1 MQYSAR
7 INSYIKQG
15 MSVPE
20 ALAAIVGVD
29 GVGYVDLN
37 YPEHFVDGGVEAVK
51 DALSASGL
59 RLNSIAVRFRSK
71 YRAGEFTGPETNIS
85 DEAYELVG
93 AGVRAARDLGSDL
106 VTLWLGY
113 DGYDYAFQKD
123 FVTATKRLVSV
134 YQRLADEHPDMRF
147 SIEYKPYEERVHTM
161 IPSSGFV
168 LYLLQCIDRPN
179 VGATLDFCHMIMA
192 RDYPAHAAALLLAD
206 GRLYGIHL
214 NDGYGG
220 SDDGMIVGSVH
231 PWETLEL
238 LHWLR
243 HGGYQAPIY
252 FDTFPV
258 REDAAGELRANVA
271 ATDALLEV
279 LDRQEPDR
287 FQEVAESQD
296 ALQVAALRLELLGRG
311 GAS

>member
-1 MQYSAR
+1 MGYSAR

-15 MSVPE
+15 MSVPK
-20 ALAAIVGVD
+20 ALAAIGGVD
-29 GVGYVDLN
+29 GVGHVDLN
-37 YPEHFVDGGVEAVK
+37 YPEHFAKDGVDGVRRALADAGLGV
-51 DALSASGL
+51 
-59 RLNSIAVRFRSK
+59 NSIAVRFRSEFC
-71 YRAGEFTGPETNIS
+71 AGEFTGPGS
-85 DEAYELVG
+85 RLSAEAYELVC
-93 AGVRAARDLGSDL
+93 AGVGVAKDLGSDL
-106 VTLWLGY
+106 ITLWLGY

-123 FVTATKRLVSV
+123 FVTATRRLVAV
-134 YQRLADEHPDMRF
+134 YQQLADQYPDMRF

-168 LYLLQCIDRPN
+168 LYLLQCIGRPN

-206 GRLYGIHL
+206 DRLYGIHL

-243 HGGYQAPIY
+243 RGGYQAPIY

-271 ATDALLEV
+271 ATDALLGLLE
-279 LDRQEPDR
+279 RQDPDR
-287 FQEVAESQD
+287 LQEVADSQD
-296 ALQVAALRLELLGRG
+296 ALRVAALRLDLLGG
-311 GAS
+311 GAGS

>member
-1 MQYSAR
+1 MEYSAR

-20 ALAAIVGVD
+20 ALAAIAGVD

-37 YPEHFVDGGVEAVK
+37 YPEHFARDGVEGIRN
-51 DALSASGL
+51 ALAAAGL
-59 RLNSIAVRFRSK
+59 RLNSIAVRFRSDFS
-71 YRAGEFTGPETNIS
+71 AGEFTGPRPGVA
-85 DEAYELVG
+85 DDAYELVG
-93 AGVRAARDLGSDL
+93 DGVRVAEDLGSDL

-123 FVTATKRLVSV
+123 FVTATEQLVGV
-134 YQRLADEHPDMRF
+134 YRRLADQHPHMRF

-168 LYLLQCIDRPN
+168 LYLLQRIDRSN

-206 GRLYGIHL
+206 GKLYGIHL

-238 LHWLR
+238 LYWLR
-243 HGGYQAPIY
+243 RGGYQAPIY

-271 ATDALLEV
+271 ATNALLEM
-279 LDRQEPDR
+279 LEGQEHNR
-287 FQEVAESQD
+287 FQEVADSQD
-296 ALQVAALRLELLGRG
+296 ALEVAVLRLELLGRG
-311 GAS
+311 ERL

>member
-1 MQYSAR
+1 MDYSAR

-15 MSVPE
+15 MSVEE
-20 ALAAIVGVD
+20 ALAAIAAVD

-37 YPEHFVDGGVEAVK
+37 YPEHFTDGIDVVSEALK
-51 DALSASGL
+51 QRGL
-59 RLNSIAVRFRSK
+59 KLNSIAVRFRSRF
-71 YRAGEFTGPETNIS
+71 RAGEFTGPRAEIA
-85 DEAYELVG
+85 DDAYALVG
-93 AGVRAARDLGSDL
+93 TGVDVARFLGSDL

-123 FVTATKRLVSV
+123 FVSATDRLVDV
-134 YQRLADEHPDMRF
+134 YRRLADEHPDMRF

-168 LYLLQCIDRPN
+168 LYLLERIDRPN

-192 RDYPAHAAALLLAD
+192 RDYPAHAAALLLAA

-220 SDDGMIVGSVH
+220 SDDGMIAGSVH
-231 PWETLEL
+231 LWETLEL
-238 LHWLR
+238 LYWLR
-243 HGGYQAPIY
+243 RGGYRAPIY

-258 REDAAGELRANVA
+258 REDAAGELSANVA
-271 ATDALLEV
+271 ATNRLLKLLESR
-279 LDRQEPDR
+279 DGEHI
-287 FQEVAESQD
+287 QEVIESQD
-296 ALQVAALRLELLGRG
+296 ALLGAALRLELLGG
-311 GAS
+311 GRP